1 MNTRHV
7 ARITRLTL
15 LLLAWLSVAVS
26 ASGQPIDP
34 AQQQTGDRA
43 NDSPL
48 RACEPRPG
56 SASQAIRILE
66 IRSMGRIEEDLA
78 LVDGINANRDVL
90 IVACRELIW
99 PRFKDL
105 SPKGV
110 LVQVRAWRKPADGGW
125 LEMRLNEPPQDEA
138 MQKLQDA
145 RRYGL
150 QEVSLRVNGSTAQ
163 DPRLVVPLRRE
174 LVKPTDLVR
183 IRIRI
188 APESTIHPTD
198 ASPGQNAT
206 GEKAGTADPQD
217 APGVIVDNEDVI
229 DSIFEV
235 GRFGLHIRFSDM
247 ALFVQRLGED
257 RANSRGNSPV
267 LFDSVNFRPA
277 PGVNY
282 GFNYYHRRHASI
294 RVLEPGFGVHMVF
307 LNWNERPRN
316 AASADTDVTQATNLQ
331 IGMGLTGSMFDGTV
345 VGALGWNL
353 HVKDHRPYIGI
364 GFSIAGLARKISE
377 FVRD

>member
-1 MNTRHV
+1 MAWCCNRDAATRDRATNQLHPDTTMNTRHV

-15 LLLAWLSVAVS
+15 LLPAWLPVALR
-26 ASGQPIDP
+26 AAGQPLDT
-34 AQQQTGDRA
+34 AQQTGDRA

-48 RACEPRPG
+48 RACEPRPDRKP
-56 SASQAIRILE
+56 QAIRILE

-90 IVACRELIW
+90 VIACREVIW
-99 PRFKDL
+99 PRFKNL

-150 QEVSLRVNGSTAQ
+150 QEVNLLVNGSTAQ

-198 ASPGQNAT
+198 ASAGQ
-206 GEKAGTADPQD
+206 
-217 APGVIVDNEDVI
+217 
-229 DSIFEV
+229 
-235 GRFGLHIRFSDM
+235 
-247 ALFVQRLGED
+247 
-257 RANSRGNSPV
+257 
-267 LFDSVNFRPA
+267 
-277 PGVNY
+277 
-282 GFNYYHRRHASI
+282 
-294 RVLEPGFGVHMVF
+294 
-307 LNWNERPRN
+307 
-316 AASADTDVTQATNLQ
+316 
-331 IGMGLTGSMFDGTV
+331 
-345 VGALGWNL
+345 
-353 HVKDHRPYIGI
+353 
-364 GFSIAGLARKISE
+364 
-377 FVRD
+377 